1 MPVLSN
7 GSFNMKPPLK
17 FVLDNGAAIPHA
29 IADIDQNRL
38 FLHLSVLTHAITIGG
53 KSVSY
58 IFVIGI
64 PWTLGKKALEDL
76 SMLYDLVVFAGGEWN
91 GDG

>member
-1 MPVLSN
+1 
-7 GSFNMKPPLK
+7 
-17 FVLDNGAAIPHA
+17 
-29 IADIDQNRL
+29 DIDQNRL

-64 PWTLGKKALEDL
+64 PRTLGKKALEDL
-76 SMLYDLVVFAGGEWN
+76 SMLYDLLFLLAVNETAMANLQKITDSRDPLTIVTEGL
-91 GDG
+91 